1 MSKETYYSVKRDLLQ
16 CQKRPITVSKETY
29 YSVKRDLRIE
39 PLSQDHSV
47 TFNPFFRSNPGR
59 KHVVHTDK
67 HSLSKSRSAEAENNL
82 LLLPASRDVFSDAIC
97 SQRNP
102 PPSSYTAFKSSPER
116 SQIFRSAVRQI
127 VGVLNSAGVEHCS

>member
-1 MSKETYYSVKRDLLQ
+1 
-16 CQKRPITVSKETY
+16 ITVSKETY

-47 TFNPFFRSNPGR
+47 TFNPFFFQTQVENTLSILTN
-59 KHVVHTDK
+59 T
-67 HSLSKSRSAEAENNL
+67 LSKSRSAEAENNL

-102 PPSSYTAFKSSPER
+102 PPSSYTAFKSSTER